1 MILLNDE
8 LEKIHCL
15 RAGIIPYIIIDG
27 KLYFL
32 LGIDRQ
38 TGEYADMG
46 GGVKKNENVISG
58 AIREL
63 TEETR
68 DLVQPIHLCDISVG
82 VWEKVN
88 NNCILFSKI
97 ADNGMFDT
105 LEDDFQ
111 KSTKKGIE
119 YDEMSALVWL
129 TVDQLVFHIYSDQS
143 KMWARTRFTLSN
155 CGNFDDYLLSLLK

>member
-1 MILLNDE
+1 MIILNDE

-15 RAGIIPYIIIDG
+15 RAGIIPYIIIDS
-27 KLYFL
+27 KVYFL

-46 GGVKKNENVISG
+46 GGVKKGENVISC

-63 TEETR
+63 IEETK
-68 DLVQPIHLCDISVG
+68 DLVRPEHLGDIVVG

-97 ADNGMFDT
+97 VHEGMFDA

-119 YDEMSALVWL
+119 YEEMSSLVWL
-129 TVDQLVFHIYSDQS
+129 TVDQLVFHIYSEQS
-143 KMWARTRFTLSN
+143 KMWSRTRQTLAN
-155 CGNFDDYLLSLLK
+155 CANFDDYLQSFLI